1 MTTIA
6 CNRVCM
12 AAERHFS
19 LDGTFFYAPKLW
31 RSKGAIYSSCGN
43 QPDWLLFKRWLM
55 KRRRGA
61 FPPVDKDTFS
71 VLKLDKKGI
80 WFIDES
86 GEGTLMDNDYFA
98 LGSGQLGALVAL
110 GLGCDPA
117 QAVTETIRHSEGS
130 GGPVDV
136 MTLGE

>member
-1 MTTIA
+1 
-6 CNRVCM
+6 M
-12 AAERHFS
+12 AAERHYS
-19 LDGTFFYAPKLW
+19 LDGPYFNAPKLW
-31 RSKGAIYSSCGN
+31 RYKGAIYSSAGS
-43 QPDWLLFKRWLM
+43 QSDFLQFKRWVSKG
-55 KRRRGA
+55 KRGNA
-61 FPPVDKDTFS
+61 PLWNDKDTFC

-80 WFIDES
+80 WYIDES

-98 LGSGQLGALVAL
+98 LGSGQLGSLVAL

-117 QAVTETIRHSEGS
+117 QAVTETIRHMEDS